1 MPMGR
6 EEALKEIEGRMRRLQ
21 AEVELAEE
29 RLRYLEGLGV
39 PSKYRALRRKDSSS
53 YLLLMAVWVLLGFL
67 LFIFTARRLPYR
79 FGFPLSSYL
88 LVMLVVMLLPLVYY
102 YLSRRN
108 EPKTPMEE
116 LEERERMARLVLSR
130 FYRPLR
136 EALEKDDRG
145 AMERLA
151 EELLNDPLLGR
162 AIEETKEGDPKMM
175 AYALYLYTR
184 YRQGMEEE
192 VRETISKLSNRPLR
206 ALLLGL
212 VEG

>member
-1 MPMGR
+1 MGR
-6 EEALKEIEGRMRRLQ
+6 EEALKEIEVRMRRLQ

-29 RLRYLEGLGV
+29 RLRYLEELGV
-39 PSKYRALRRKDSSS
+39 PSKYRALRRKDSAHT

-67 LFIFTARRLPYR
+67 LFIVTSRRLPYW
-79 FGFPLSSYL
+79 FGFPLSPYL

-136 EALEKDDRG
+136 KALEKDDRS
-145 AMERLA
+145 AMEKLA

-162 AIEETKEGDPKMM
+162 AIEETREGDPKMM
-175 AYALYLYTR
+175 AYALYLYTE

-192 VRETISKLSNRPLR
+192 VRETISRLSNRPLR

-212 VEG
+212 IEG